1 MYIFGIHQIIYTAL
15 TNNRKNIVTENLKNL
30 KILPFYRLCTKAW
43 PKTRKLWVNPKN
55 CDRRKKASSIRFTKH
70 CVKSVQI
77 QSFFWSVFSCMRTEL
92 GDLRNKYVFSRNNG
106 KCGPEKTPY
115 LNAFHPVKVNVVTL
129 LNMSNI
135 TWYFNT
141 SLPGSRRFC
150 QTRVW
155 SALRKEPHRTFS
167 FSIHYIFINLT
178 LEFHSQQG
186 NTVNIHKK

>member
-77 QSFFWSVFSCMRTEL
+77 QSFFWSVFSCIQSEYRKIRIRKNSIFGHFTQWLFLKLPCLKWQSEI
-92 GDLRNKYVFSRNNG
+92 KS
-106 KCGPEKTPY
+106 
-115 LNAFHPVKVNVVTL
+115 TL
-129 LNMSNI
+129 LKG
-135 TWYFNT
+135 TLFLLTAFLLACFYR
-141 SLPGSRRFC
+141 LYL
-150 QTRVW
+150 
-155 SALRKEPHRTFS
+155 LR
-167 FSIHYIFINLT
+167 
-178 LEFHSQQG
+178 
-186 NTVNIHKK
+186 HKKNIEYWKQKL